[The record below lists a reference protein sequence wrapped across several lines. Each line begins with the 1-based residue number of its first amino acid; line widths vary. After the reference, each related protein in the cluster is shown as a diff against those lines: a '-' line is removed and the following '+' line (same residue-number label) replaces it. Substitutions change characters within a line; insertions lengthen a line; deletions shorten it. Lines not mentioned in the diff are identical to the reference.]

1 MIEIDFLCSGDGIMS
16 LCDGLSTEYVILK
29 KRGSRVTLMPG
40 ALHRMQQVAR
50 MTGAVMVYA
59 DYADICADGSFAV
72 HPLIDMQPGSL
83 RDDFDFGHVLCVE
96 RCALESAL
104 VAVRRDYRYAAFYAL
119 WLAISR
125 QGRIV
130 HINEPLYKVEQ
141 SDDTVSQFDYVNP
154 RNREVQIEMEEAC
167 TDHLKAVDAYI
178 DAKTAMPVEF
188 CDDLPVE
195 ASVIIPVRNRAATIG
210 DAVKSALVQNT
221 AFRYNIIV
229 VDNRST
235 DGTTGILARL
245 SAEEPKLIH
254 IIPDIEGLGIGG
266 CWNMALMSEH
276 CGRFA
281 VQLDSDDLYESPDT
295 LQAIVD
301 KFYEQRCAMVV
312 GAYTLTDI
320 NKNVMAPGLISHNEW
335 TDGNGRN
342 NALRIN
348 GFGAPRAFYTPIAR
362 ELLFPDTSYGEDYAM
377 ALAVSRN
384 YKVGRI
390 YESLYLCRRW
400 EGNSD
405 ASLSLEALN
414 RNNFYKDRIRS
425 WELSA
430 RIDLNRTRNEE

>member
-1 MIEIDFLCSGDGIMS
+1 MIEIDFLCSGGELLS

-29 KRGSRVTLMPG
+29 KRGSRVALMPG
-40 ALHRMQQVAR
+40 ALHRMRQVAA
-50 MTGAVMVYA
+50 MTGAAMVYA
-59 DYADICADGSFAV
+59 DYTEVLADGGLAA
-72 HPLIDMQPGSL
+72 HPLIDRQPGSL
-83 RDDFDFGHVLCVE
+83 RDDFDFGHVMCIE
-96 RCALESAL
+96 RRALESAL
-104 VAVRRDYRYAAFYAL
+104 GALRRDYRYAAFYAL
-119 WLAISR
+119 WLALSR
-125 QGRIV
+125 QGAVV
-130 HINEPLYKVEQ
+130 HINEPLYKVEW
-141 SDDTVSQFDYVNP
+141 SDDAVSQFDYVNP
-154 RNREVQIEMEEAC
+154 RNRDVQIEMEEAC

-178 DAKTAMPVEF
+178 DAATAASVEF
-188 CDDLPVE
+188 SDNLPVE
-195 ASVIIPVRNRAATIG
+195 ASVVIPVRNRAATIA
-210 DAVKSALVQNT
+210 DAVRSALNQKT
-221 AFRYNIIV
+221 AFSYNIIV

-235 DGTTGILARL
+235 DGTTEILTRL
-245 SAEEPKLIH
+245 SAQEPNIIH
-254 IIPDIEGLGIGG
+254 IVSDIEGLGIGG
-266 CWNMALMSEH
+266 CWNMALESEH

-295 LQAIVD
+295 LQTIVD
-301 KFYEQRCAMVV
+301 KFYERRCAMVV

-320 NKNVMAPGLISHNEW
+320 NKNVISPGLISHNEW

-362 ELLFPDTSYGEDYAM
+362 ELRFPDTSYGEDYAM
-377 ALAVSRN
+377 ALAVSRG

-430 RIDLNRTRNEE
+430 RIKLNRERDEK